1 MFKRHLS
8 IFIKKRCFMMSKQ
21 TLIMIIFI
29 LLIFIITL
37 VFYLLFLRR
46 ELQFHKLQQKE
57 LDDYAI
63 EIEAIYSEM
72 RGIRHDYRNHM
83 QVMAAYL
90 QKEELLHLENY
101 MDELTNELNQVDT
114 IIRTGNTLIDALVNT
129 KLTRAQTKRVSIDAT
144 AIAPAELSIQDV
156 DLAIVLGNLL
166 NNAIEATTIQKNK
179 KLTGE
184 RFIRLYIAPIKNN
197 LYISVTNT
205 MDQNPQ
211 KNYLSLKAP
220 NRQGYGLRRIDQTI
234 QKYNGLVNRQWEDG
248 VFATEITIPLAK
260 TK

>member
-1 MFKRHLS
+1 M
-8 IFIKKRCFMMSKQ
+8 I
-21 TLIMIIFI
+21 IMILVLLSLIII
-29 LLIFIITL
+29 LVLF
-37 VFYLLFLRR
+37 LLFLQR
-46 ELQFHKLQQKE
+46 EIQFHKLQQEE
-57 LDDYAI
+57 LDEYAV

-72 RGIRHDYRNHM
+72 RGIRHDYRNHL

-90 QKEELLHLENY
+90 QKDELVHLEKY

-129 KLTRAQTKRVSIDAT
+129 KLTRAQTMGVTLDAT
-144 AIAPAELSIQDV
+144 AIAPSELSIQDI

-166 NNAIEATTIQKNK
+166 NNAIEATTIQSGENFKD
-179 KLTGE
+179 E
-184 RFIRLYIAPIKNN
+184 RFIRLYIAPMKNN
-197 LYISVTNT
+197 LYISITNT
-205 MDQNPQ
+205 MDQSPQ
-211 KNYLSLKAP
+211 KGYLSLKAP

-248 VFATEITIPLAK
+248 VFATEITIPLAT

>member
-1 MFKRHLS
+1 MTSRQALIIMLLLLLS
-8 IFIKKRCFMMSKQ
+8 
-21 TLIMIIFI
+21 LVII
-29 LLIFIITL
+29 L
-37 VFYLLFLRR
+37 VLYLLYLRR

-57 LDDYAI
+57 LDEYTV

-72 RGIRHDYRNHM
+72 RGIRHDYRNHL

-90 QKEELLHLENY
+90 QKEELIHLEKY
-101 MDELTNELNQVDT
+101 MNELTNELNQVDT

-129 KLTRAQTKRVSIDAT
+129 KLTRAKTRGVSIDAT
-144 AIAPAELSIQDV
+144 AIAPAELGIQDI

-166 NNAIEATTIQKNK
+166 NNAIEATTVQKAE
-179 KLTGE
+179 KLNDE
-184 RFIRLYIAPIKNN
+184 RFIRLYIAPMKNN

-205 MDQNPQ
+205 MDQSP
-211 KNYLSLKAP
+211 KKGFLSLKAP

-234 QKYNGLVNRQWEDG
+234 EKYNGLVNRQWEEG
-248 VFATEITIPLAK
+248 VFATEITIPLVT